1 MYKFPRIL
9 GLIPARGGSK
19 GIPGKN
25 IKPLAGRSLIQYTIE
40 SALESLLLDTL
51 IVSSDSEEIVDYV
64 RRFPN
69 VKIPFIRPA
78 ELALD
83 QTPTIIVV
91 QHAVTYY
98 ERAGEIFDY
107 VCLLQPTAP
116 VRSKGLIDKTI
127 LEIIRSK
134 ADSLVTIKRIPEK
147 YNPHWAFVTNEKR
160 FLDLAVDQT
169 TIIPRRQELPDAYY
183 RDGKIYITK
192 TDLIKQGVLLGGK
205 IAGFI
210 NDGEPDINI
219 DSYADWERAEKWAAN
234 AASI

>member
-1 MYKFPRIL
+1 M
-9 GLIPARGGSK
+9 
-19 GIPGKN
+19 
-25 IKPLAGRSLIQYTIE
+25 LAGRSLIQYTIE
-40 SALESLLLDTL
+40 SALESLLLNTL
-51 IVSSDSEEIVDYV
+51 MVSSDSEEILDHV
-64 RRFPN
+64 RRFQN

-83 QTPTIIVV
+83 QTPTIAVV
-91 QHAVTYY
+91 QHAVAYY
-98 ERAGEIFDY
+98 EDVGEIFDY
-107 VCLLQPTAP
+107 VCLLQPTTP

-134 ADSLVTIKRIPEK
+134 ADSLVTIKKIPEK
-147 YNPHWAFVTNEKR
+147 YNPHWAFVMKEKR
-160 FLDLAVDQT
+160 FLDLAIHQT

-205 IAGFI
+205 ITGFI
-210 NDGEPDINI
+210 NEDEPDINI
-219 DSYADWERAEKWAAN
+219 DSYADWEKAEKWAAN